1 MTRRITEEQ
10 ALAFRARRHHL
21 LGPGA
26 PDPETAARAVV
37 GIQAQVVAPA
47 LWSVAVRCAE
57 TPSAEELGRAV
68 ETSTTLVRTWGQR
81 DTVHLYDAATHWRPI
96 IRAIEE
102 WPIGARG
109 GLQPSRESVAAA
121 EARVLSLGRPVTR
134 SDLFDLVQEDDLEW
148 MAERVGEGVPALRG
162 VAGRFVWDMARRGLL
177 CAGAV
182 VDGEQAY
189 DQRHRRFH
197 DLSWPE
203 MSATEAGRILVADYL
218 SANAPATVQDVAHF
232 LGTRVSQARELLAS
246 LDDEL
251 VPVECGGR
259 KGLRA
264 RQRDVD
270 QLMRPAPDDWPPR
283 LLPKFDTLL
292 MAHADKSWTVPDE
305 AERPEVWRRA
315 AQVSATVLHRGRI
328 VATWTHKA
336 LTRRVRIVVSPLGGW
351 TSGLEDALQPDALAF
366 ARHLGVDEVEVEI
379 AA

>member
-1 MTRRITEEQ
+1 LTRRISEEQ

-26 PDPETAARAVV
+26 SGPVTAARAVV

-47 LWSVAVRCAE
+47 LWSVAMRCAE
-57 TPSAEELGRAV
+57 PPTAEELGRAV

-81 DTVHLYDAATHWRPI
+81 DTVHLFDAAAHWRAI

-109 GLQPSRESVAAA
+109 GLQPSRESIAAA
-121 EARVLSLGRPVTR
+121 EARVLGLDRPVTR
-134 SDLFDLVQEDDLEW
+134 SDLFDLVAEEDLAW
-148 MAERVGEGVPALRG
+148 MSERVGDGVPALRG

-189 DQRHRRFH
+189 DQRHRRFPGL
-197 DLSWPE
+197 DWPE
-203 MSATEAGRILVADYL
+203 MPAVEAGRVLVAGHL

-232 LGTRVSQARELLAS
+232 LGTRVSQARRLLAS
-246 LDDEL
+246 LQDEL
-251 VPVECGGR
+251 VPVECGDR
-259 KGLRA
+259 NGLVVR
-264 RQRDVD
+264 RSDVD
-270 QLMRPAPDDWPPR
+270 DLEQPLPYDWPPR

-292 MAHADKSWTVPDE
+292 MSHADKSWTVPDE
-305 AERPEVWRRA
+305 GERPEVWRRA
-315 AQVSATVLHRGRI
+315 AQVSATVLHRGRV

-336 LTRRVRIVVSPLGGW
+336 LTRRVRIHISPLGGW
-351 TSGLEDALQPDALAF
+351 SPGLEDELDPDARAF
-366 ARHLGVDEVEVEI
+366 ARHLGVDDVEI
-379 AA
+379 EIDA